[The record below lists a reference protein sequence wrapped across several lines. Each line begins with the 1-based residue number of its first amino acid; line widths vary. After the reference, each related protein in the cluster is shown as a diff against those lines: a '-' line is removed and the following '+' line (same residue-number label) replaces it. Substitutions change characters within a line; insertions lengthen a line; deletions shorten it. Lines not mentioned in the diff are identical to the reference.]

1 MAAYI
6 QVPPNVSSLSSSRGG
21 CATLAEPLMPSDGP
35 GNEATGLMVLSAKE
49 MTSLGARVAHSKSP
63 FHFLRR
69 TFGIQ
74 FIPKTRKK

>member
-6 QVPPNVSSLSSSRGG
+6 QVPPNVSSLL
-21 CATLAEPLMPSDGP
+21 LAEPLMPSDGP